1 VTKLDYIG
9 ITTADMG
16 KALDFYRL
24 LGLEFPDGA
33 ESEVHAEA
41 TLEGGFRLGFDTVET
56 TRDIEPD
63 WTPPSGSPR
72 VALAFRCTSPA
83 EVDATY
89 ADLLS
94 AGHRGQHEPW
104 DAIWGHR
111 YATVLD
117 PDGNRVDLY
126 ADL

>member
-1 VTKLDYIG
+1 MGLDYVG

-16 KALDFYRL
+16 RALAFYRQ
-24 LGLEFPDGA
+24 LGLELPDGA
-33 ESEVHAEA
+33 EAEVHVEA
-41 TLEGGFRLGFDTVET
+41 ILESGVRMGFDTVET

-63 WTPPSGSPR
+63 WTAPSGSPR
-72 VALAFRCTSPA
+72 VALAFRCGSPA
-83 EVDATY
+83 EVDAKYTE
-89 ADLLS
+89 LVS
-94 AGHRGQHEPW
+94 VGHRGQHEPW

-111 YATVLD
+111 YATLLD